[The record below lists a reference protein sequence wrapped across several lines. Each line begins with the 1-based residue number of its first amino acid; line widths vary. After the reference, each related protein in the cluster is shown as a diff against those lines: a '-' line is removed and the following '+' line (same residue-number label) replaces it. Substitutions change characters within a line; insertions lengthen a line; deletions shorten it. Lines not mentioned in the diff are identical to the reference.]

1 MKTHFFLF
9 LLLLAAF
16 AQSKI
21 HNLSLRGDSRRNIR
35 LTTFGYNEGGTF
47 ELLLTNFTVP
57 QEVVNP
63 NVALE
68 QRGTDKIGSIGFT
81 LSRGRAILEGIR
93 SNPHVCQMDQKDQAV
108 DALFFTFDFTT
119 NQLIVKRRG
128 LIKDIILCPDL
139 SDESRCL
146 PPIEDPDAT
155 TAPPTSLTTAA
166 ASLLD
171 KAKNFILGDKKPALV
186 EYVDYVPLTYTDNQY
201 ATKFAV
207 RFTNKQR
214 GLYNFIYHNCFN
226 YHAVGYSNRVAVDFT
241 VAIVEKNSESYL
253 SAGDI
258 AKPQLYLYVS
268 FMFIIAGFVWSYTL
282 IKSEAEF
289 VYKTHRLMTVL
300 VFIKALSLFFH
311 GMNYYF
317 VALYG
322 HQQEIWAVVFYIT
335 HLLKGALLFGTIIFI
350 GTGYAFFKNFLTDR
364 DRRLFM
370 VVVPLQVL
378 DNIAMVIIEE
388 SEFGEL
394 RYQFWFEIFI
404 FLDLLCCLAI
414 ILPVI
419 WSVRHLEEGAKSDG
433 KAAFNLEKL
442 KLFRHFYTIIIAYI
456 YLTRIIKL
464 FVEMVI
470 PFNYIWMSEAVV
482 ELSTLFFFVLAGY
495 KFRPEKRNPYFK
507 LSQDSDDE
515 EAGIALTTNGLFEN
529 VSRVN
534 RGGQTAVDLS
544 DIPGA
549 IGGNQG
555 ADLSDDEHDALLES
569 LRRTAAADVE
579 RQQLPKSVQL

>member
-1 MKTHFFLF
+1 MRPLV
-9 LLLLAAF
+9 LLLMALVAVEA
-16 AQSKI
+16 KI
-21 HNLSLRGDSRRNIR
+21 HHLALRGDARRNIR
-35 LTTFGYNEGGTF
+35 LTTFGYNAGGTF

-57 QEVVNP
+57 EAIVNP
-63 NVALE
+63 NAAQE
-68 QRGTDKIGSIGFT
+68 QRSTEKLGTIGFT

-93 SNPHVCQMDQKDQAV
+93 SNPHVCQMDQKDQPL
-108 DALFFTFDFTT
+108 DALFFTFDFTK
-119 NQLIVKRRG
+119 NQLIVKRTG
-128 LIKDIILCPDL
+128 QIQDIVLCPDL
-139 SDESRCL
+139 ADETRCL
-146 PPIEDPDAT
+146 PPVEAPDGV
-155 TAPPTSLTTAA
+155 PSLTTQVSTTVEGSILNGVANKVKK
-166 ASLLD
+166 LLGAD
-171 KAKNFILGDKKPALV
+171 PNAHTVV
-186 EYVDYVPLTYTDNQY
+186 EYVDYVPLKYSDNQY
-201 ATKFAV
+201 STEFGI
-207 RFTNKQR
+207 RFTEKQR

-226 YHAVGYSNRVAVDFT
+226 YHAHGYSDKVAVDFT
-241 VAIVEKNSESYL
+241 VAIVEKNINTYL
-253 SAGDI
+253 SAGDV
-258 AKPQLYLYVS
+258 AKPQLYLYMS
-268 FMFIIAGFVWSYTL
+268 FMFMVAGFVWAYTL
-282 IKSEAEF
+282 IKSEREF
-289 VYKTHRLMTVL
+289 VYRTHRLMTAL

-317 VALYG
+317 VAVEG
-322 HQQEIWAVVFYIT
+322 HQQEIWAFVYYIT

-350 GTGYAFFKNFLTDR
+350 GTGYTFFKNFLTDR

-370 VVVPLQVL
+370 IVLPLQVL

-388 SEFGEL
+388 SEFGEQ

-404 FLDLLCCLAI
+404 FLDLLCCLSI

-470 PFNYIWMSEAVV
+470 PFNYTWMSEAVV

-515 EAGIALTTNGLFEN
+515 ESGVALTTNGLFEN

-534 RGGQTAVDLS
+534 RGGQIAVDLTE
-544 DIPGA
+544 IPGA
-549 IGGNQG
+549 IGEN
-555 ADLSDDEHDALLES
+555 
-569 LRRTAAADVE
+569 LRRTGAADVE